1 MYYTVCVFSKCGVE
15 IYSRI
20 GNKGLYFPTF
30 FQFLFFHF
38 FFCFLLHNI
47 STYLL
52 KNCFVMFLF
61 YHIINHFCLSYSYEK
76 NSFFYELK
84 VQYHLWLIRSF
95 GVYAYCICICQGHII
110 AFTKSYCFKIHSQ
123 NTSRVYQLVNVYG
136 LI

>member
-1 MYYTVCVFSKCGVE
+1 MYYTVCVFSKCGVD

-38 FFCFLLHNI
+38 FFFCFLLHNI

-52 KNCFVMFLF
+52 KIVLLCFCFIILLIIFFELF
-61 YHIINHFCLSYSYEK
+61 IWEEFI
-76 NSFFYELK
+76 FYELK

>member
-1 MYYTVCVFSKCGVE
+1 MCFPNVESTFTLGLETKVF
-15 IYSRI
+15 
-20 GNKGLYFPTF
+20 TF
-30 FQFLFFHF
+30 QPSFKFFFFVLFFF
-38 FFCFLLHNI
+38 FFAFYYIIFI

-52 KNCFVMFLF
+52 KIVLLCFCFIILLIIFLGLF
-61 YHIINHFCLSYSYEK
+61 IWEEFI
-76 NSFFYELK
+76 FYELK
-84 VQYHLWLIRSF
+84 VQYRLWLIRSF